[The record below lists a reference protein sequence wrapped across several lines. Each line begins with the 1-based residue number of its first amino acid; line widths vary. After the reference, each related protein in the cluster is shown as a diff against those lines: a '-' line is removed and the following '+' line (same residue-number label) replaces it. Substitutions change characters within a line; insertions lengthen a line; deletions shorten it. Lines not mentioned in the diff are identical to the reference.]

1 MCAHSLQL
9 GQVAIDFFQMKN
21 KIAFVIG
28 ASIIA
33 VCAVT
38 AALFIFFKL
47 REQWENQWYKRLGCA
62 MLMGVAVCGT
72 NAKNPSPTCMS
83 LAHIKLHHM
92 SFYRHALHSACRNRV
107 LPRRLSYRA
116 TYTCTPNSGS
126 HWHHLGDCC
135 SGLHHFVCYCGK
147 SQDRKQ

>member
-1 MCAHSLQL
+1 MYLRAGACAHSFQL
-9 GQVAIDFFQMKN
+9 GQVAIDFFQMRN
-21 KIAFVIG
+21 RIAFVIG

-72 NAKNPSPTCMS
+72 NAKSIINMYV
-83 LAHIKLHHM
+83 I
-92 SFYRHALHSACRNRV
+92 
-107 LPRRLSYRA
+107 
-116 TYTCTPNSGS
+116 GS
-126 HWHHLGDCC
+126 HQITPHVL
-135 SGLHHFVCYCGK
+135 L
-147 SQDRKQ
+147 